1 MSYSNPVDQP
11 VLTIGNTAYPFIQN
25 IQNLLNSNPPPAILF
40 SSTAAYNGM
49 LAEGSAAQVNTFF
62 NNFVLAAGSPP
73 APASLNAPYVLPQN
87 WDQFITQFRALT
99 GTANPSTTGGTVFDA
114 FVSTYKKFMNIS
126 TTNPNATPD
135 GDFAVLAGQGV
146 TAADLK
152 AQFVNSFNHF
162 LQTYSFP
169 NNSSYSFGTPQQ
181 FFDNYIKYMTQ
192 TAVLQTT
199 TGSATGSAPGLP
211 AFEQIWTSYGFPVS
225 SFPAALKKFY
235 DGILLQTGN
244 GHPENGYFTPSQ
256 VLNTWMDSVKNQYLS
271 TMLVSSVSTTGGD
284 EVLVIDRILR
294 LLVQLI
300 GILQNISSSQAD
312 RLGFL
317 TRWQVAYTHLLT
329 DIPTFTQGDKSAIDS
344 NVPTIPTISPKDT
357 AKSEATVRDQ
367 VNPKMQSLQ
376 DKTRARRDSISD
388 QAKAMQSIINQSQ
401 TSANAQSAFLSQ
413 LDTLLAA
420 IYK

>member
-25 IQNLLNSNPPPAILF
+25 IQNLLDSNPPPAIVF

-49 LAEGSAAQVNTFF
+49 LAEGSAGQVDTFF
-62 NNFVLAAGSPP
+62 NNFTLVNNQLG
-73 APASLNAPYVLPQN
+73 APFVLPQN
-87 WDQFITQFRALT
+87 WDQFVTQFRTLT
-99 GTANPSTTGGTVFDA
+99 GAPNASTTSGTMFDA
-114 FVSTYKKFMNIS
+114 FVSTYKQFMNI
-126 TTNPNATPD
+126 TTTDPNAVPD

-146 TAADLK
+146 TAANLK
-152 AQFVNSFNHF
+152 VQFVNSFNHF
-162 LQTYSFP
+162 LQNYSFP

-211 AFEQIWTSYGFPVS
+211 AFEQIWTSYGFTVS

-256 VLNTWMDSVKNQYLS
+256 VLSTWMDSVKNQYLS

-294 LLVQLI
+294 LLVQMI

-312 RLGFL
+312 RLRFL
-317 TRWQVAYTHLLT
+317 TRWQAAYTNLLT
-329 DIPTFTQGDKSAIDS
+329 DIPTFTQGDGSAIDS
-344 NVPTIPTISPKDT
+344 NVSTRPTVSSKDT

-367 VNPKMQSLQ
+367 VNPKMQALQ
-376 DKTRARRDSISD
+376 DKTRARRDAISD

-401 TSANAQSAFLSQ
+401 TSANAQSDMATAFLSQ